1 MSGLAESGREAASPE
16 PAAMAG
22 ALERLT
28 EVPAL
33 QTQSAAER
41 PSTITV
47 KPTLTWPSL
56 GDNDFD
62 VDAFFEEFEK
72 KCGLANNGRGMA
84 PIEMVRTLGNC
95 VKGSRKQAYKVE
107 LRAAR

>member
-1 MSGLAESGREAASPE
+1 MPPSFSTSGVAAGLRGRAAVPAGDNPPGLPGPAESGREAASPE

-28 EVPAL
+28 EVLAL

-41 PSTITV
+41 PSTLTV

-62 VDAFFEEFEK
+62 VDAFFEEFEEI
-72 KCGLANNGRGMA
+72 CGLENNG
-84 PIEMVRTLGNC
+84 
-95 VKGSRKQAYKVE
+95 
-107 LRAAR
+107 